1 MKHGTV
7 RPNRANHALPTTCI
21 CTNSA
26 IICWIDSER
35 QQLTYILYGMAGSL
49 YTARARSYMR
59 MNAVPFTEVKA
70 GSEEF
75 TGTVVPQIGR
85 WIIPVIKTHEGLII
99 QDGADIID
107 HLDGAGFSKNPI
119 YPDNPKL
126 LLIAHLF
133 ELFGSHGL
141 LRPAMHYRWNFDEV
155 NLPFLRETFRDVL
168 PSGLPKDAED
178 AAFLHASGRMRKAA
192 EVFGVNTETYKL
204 VEESYAQFL
213 FLMERHLK
221 EHPFVLGG
229 HATIADY
236 GLIGAMY
243 AHLGRD
249 PAPLRLMQMSAPN
262 VFRWVERM
270 NMAETFVDEAMD
282 RSGAKLIDSAS
293 LPESLLQL
301 MRFIADDYLPEITA
315 HVERANSWLERHPDV
330 ESGSPSNNK
339 SMMSGMGLA
348 PFEWRGA
355 TIETVVIP
363 YRFFLLQRLQDAF
376 DRQSQADQTA
386 THAVFKT
393 TGLESLV
400 VLRTGRR
407 MERQDNQEVWGAKQL

>member
-1 MKHGTV
+1 M
-7 RPNRANHALPTTCI
+7 
-21 CTNSA
+21 
-26 IICWIDSER
+26 
-35 QQLTYILYGMAGSL
+35 TYTLYGMAGSL

-59 MNAVPFTEVKA
+59 MHAVPFTEVKA

-75 TGTVVPQIGR
+75 TGEIVPQIGR
-85 WIIPVIKTHEGLII
+85 WIIPVIKTPEGSIV

-107 HLDGAGFSKNPI
+107 HLDGAGFSKNPV
-119 YPDNPKL
+119 YPDDAL
-126 LLIAHLF
+126 LLAIAHLF

-168 PSGLPKDAED
+168 PSGLPKEAED

-192 EVFGVNTETYKL
+192 EVFGVNPETYKL

-213 FLMERHLK
+213 LLMERHLR
-221 EHPFVLGG
+221 EHPFILGG

-249 PAPLRLMQMSAPN
+249 PAPLRLMQVSTPN

-270 NMAETFVDEAMD
+270 NMAEVFVDEAMD
-282 RSGAKLIDSAS
+282 RSGGKLVDSKDMPAS
-293 LPESLLQL
+293 LLHL
-301 MRFIADDYLPEITA
+301 MRFISDDYLPEITA
-315 HVERANSWLERHPDV
+315 HVARANSWLERHAEV
-330 ESGSPSNNK
+330 ETGSPTNNK
-339 SMMSGMGLA
+339 SMKSGMGLA

-355 TIETVVIP
+355 AIETVVIP
-363 YRFFLLQRLQDAF
+363 YRFYLLQRLQDAL
-376 DRQSQADQTA
+376 DRQSQDDQGA
-386 THAVFKT
+386 VRAVFES
-393 TGLESLV
+393 TGLDSLFN
-400 VLRTGRR
+400 LRTGRR
-407 MERQDNQEVWGAKQL
+407 IERQDNQEVWGESQS

>member
-1 MKHGTV
+1 M
-7 RPNRANHALPTTCI
+7 
-21 CTNSA
+21 
-26 IICWIDSER
+26 
-35 QQLTYILYGMAGSL
+35 TYTLYGMAGSL

-59 MNAVPFTEVKA
+59 MNAVPFTEKKA

-75 TGTVVPQIGR
+75 TGEIVPQIGR
-85 WIIPVIKTHEGLII
+85 WIIPVIKTPEGSII

-119 YPDNPKL
+119 YPADPKL
-126 LLIAHLF
+126 LTIAHIF

-168 PSGLPKDAED
+168 PSGLPEEAED
-178 AAFLHASGRMRKAA
+178 ATFVHASGRMRKAA
-192 EVFGVNTETYKL
+192 EVFGVNPQTYKL

-213 FLMERHLK
+213 LLMEQHLR
-221 EHPFVLGG
+221 EHPFILGG

-270 NMAETFVDEAMD
+270 NMAESFFDEAMD
-282 RSGAKLIDSAS
+282 NSGGHLVDSDG
-293 LPESLLQL
+293 LPESLLHL

-315 HVERANSWLERHPDV
+315 HVERANSWLERHPEV
-330 ESGSPSNNK
+330 ETGSPTNNK
-339 SMMSGMGLA
+339 SMKSGMGLA

-355 TIETVVIP
+355 SIETVVIP
-363 YRFFLLQRLQDAF
+363 YRLYLLQRLQDAF
-376 DRQSQADQTA
+376 DCQPQSDQTA
-386 THAVFKT
+386 NRTVFES
-393 TGLESLV
+393 TGLGSLFS
-400 VLRTGRR
+400 LRTGRR
-407 MERQDNQEVWGAKQL
+407 MERQDNQEVWGEIQE

>member
-1 MKHGTV
+1 M
-7 RPNRANHALPTTCI
+7 
-21 CTNSA
+21 
-26 IICWIDSER
+26 
-35 QQLTYILYGMAGSL
+35 TYTLYGMAGSL

-59 MNAVPFTEVKA
+59 THSVPFSEVKA

-75 TGTVVPQIGR
+75 VGKVVPQIGR
-85 WIIPVIKTHEGLII
+85 WIIPVIKTPDDAII
-99 QDGADIID
+99 QDGAEIID

-119 YPDNPKL
+119 YPTDPKL

-168 PSGLPKDAED
+168 PSGLPKEAED

-192 EVFGVNTETYKL
+192 EVFGVNPDTYKL

-213 FLMERHLK
+213 LLMERHLQ
-221 EHPFVLGG
+221 EHPFILGG

-249 PAPLRLMQMSAPN
+249 PAPLRLMQISAPN

-270 NMAETFVDEAMD
+270 NMAEVFVDDSMD
-282 RSGAKLIDSAS
+282 RSGGDLFESDA
-293 LPESLLQL
+293 LPDSLLHI
-301 MRFIADDYLPEITA
+301 MRFISDDYVPEITA
-315 HVERANSWLERHPDV
+315 HVDRANSWLEANPEV
-330 ESGSPSNNK
+330 ETGAQTNNK
-339 SMMSGMGLA
+339 SMKSGLGLA

-355 TIETVVIP
+355 AINTVVIP
-363 YRFFLLQRLQDAF
+363 YRFYLLQRLQDAF
-376 DRQSQADQTA
+376 DRQPQEGQTA
-386 THAVFKT
+386 IRAIFES
-393 TGLESLV
+393 TGLETLFT
-400 VLRTGRR
+400 LRTNRR
-407 MERQDNQEVWGAKQL
+407 MERQDNQEVWGDIQP

>member
-1 MKHGTV
+1 M
-7 RPNRANHALPTTCI
+7 
-21 CTNSA
+21 
-26 IICWIDSER
+26 
-35 QQLTYILYGMAGSL
+35 TYTLYGMAGSL

-59 MNAVPFTEVKA
+59 MNAVAFAEVKA

-75 TGTVVPQIGR
+75 MGEIVPQIGR
-85 WIIPVIKTHEGLII
+85 WIIPVIKSPDGSII

-107 HLDGAGFSKNPI
+107 HFDAAGFSKNPI
-119 YPDNPKL
+119 YPSDPKL
-126 LLIAHLF
+126 LIIAHLF

-168 PSGLPKDAED
+168 PSGLPKETED

-192 EVFGVNTETYKL
+192 EVFGVKPDTYKL

-213 FLMERHLK
+213 LLMEEHLRA
-221 EHPFVLGG
+221 HPFILGG

-249 PAPLRLMQMSAPN
+249 PAPLQLMQVRAPN

-270 NMAETFVDEAMD
+270 NMAEVFVDEAMD
-282 RSGAKLIDSAS
+282 RSGGQLLESAN
-293 LPESLLQL
+293 LPESLLKL
-301 MRFIADDYLPEITA
+301 MRFISEDYLPEITA
-315 HVERANSWLERHPDV
+315 HVKRANSWLEGHPEI
-330 ESGSPSNNK
+330 ESGSPTNNK
-339 SMMSGMGLA
+339 SMKSGMGFA
-348 PFEWRGA
+348 SFEWRGA

-363 YRFFLLQRLQDAF
+363 YRFYLLRRLQAAF
-376 DRQSQADQTA
+376 ARQSQSDQSA
-386 THAVFKT
+386 ISGVFES
-393 TGLESLV
+393 TGIGSLFKQ
-400 VLRTGRR
+400 RTNRR
-407 MERQDNQEVWGAKQL
+407 IERQDNQEVWGDLQQ

>member
-1 MKHGTV
+1 
-7 RPNRANHALPTTCI
+7 
-21 CTNSA
+21 
-26 IICWIDSER
+26 
-35 QQLTYILYGMAGSL
+35 MAGSL

-75 TGTVVPQIGR
+75 NGEIVPKIGR
-85 WIIPVIKTHEGLII
+85 WIIPVVKTPEGSVI

-107 HLDGAGFSKNPI
+107 HLDAAGFSKNPI
-119 YPDNPKL
+119 YPSDPKL
-126 LLIAHLF
+126 LLIVHMF

-168 PSGLPKDAED
+168 PSGLSKEAED

-192 EVFGVNTETYKL
+192 EVFGVSPDTYGK

-213 FLMERHLK
+213 LLMEQHLRV
-221 EHPFVLGG
+221 HPFILGG

-243 AHLGRD
+243 AHLARD
-249 PAPLRLMQMSAPN
+249 PVPLRLMQVSAPN

-270 NMAETFVDEAMD
+270 NMAETFIDESMANSD
-282 RSGAKLIDSAS
+282 DQLVKSEG
-293 LPESLLQL
+293 LPKSLLQL

-315 HVERANSWLERHPDV
+315 HVERANSWLERHP
-330 ESGSPSNNK
+330 EIENGSQTNNK
-339 SMMSGMGLA
+339 SMKSGMGLA
-348 PFEWRGA
+348 PFAWRGSDIA
-355 TIETVVIP
+355 TVVIP
-363 YRFFLLQRLQDAF
+363 YRFYLLQRLRDAF
-376 DRQSQADQTA
+376 DRQTESMQTLIREK
-386 THAVFKT
+386 FGS
-393 TGLESLV
+393 TGLADIFD
-400 VLRTGRR
+400 LRTSRR
-407 MERQDNQEVWGAKQL
+407 MERRENQEVWGEVQQ